1 MSIINSFP
9 HAICMQSVV
18 VLVQRSCRTEQSVD
32 NILRIEQKL
41 ASQLNKCKSI
51 ISPSKHCNE
60 TRN

>member
-41 ASQLNKCKSI
+41 ASQINKYKSFHQVNI
-51 ISPSKHCNE
+51 ATKPE
-60 TRN
+60 TK

>member
-32 NILRIEQKL
+32 ILRIEQKL
-41 ASQLNKCKSI
+41 ASQINKYRLI

>member
-32 NILRIEQKL
+32 ILRIEQKL
-41 ASQLNKCKSI
+41 ASQINKYKSFHQKI
-51 ISPSKHCNE
+51 NIATKPE
-60 TRN
+60 TK